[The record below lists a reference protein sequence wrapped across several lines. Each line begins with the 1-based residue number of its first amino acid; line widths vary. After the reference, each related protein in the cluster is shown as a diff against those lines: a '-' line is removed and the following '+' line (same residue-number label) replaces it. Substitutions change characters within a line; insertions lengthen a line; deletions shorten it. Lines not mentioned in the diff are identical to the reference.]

1 MMWWMRKNFMFIM
14 AALAA
19 FFMAIAKAFYL
30 GKYAEKQKQIK
41 KALEAAARRLK
52 VENEINK
59 KSDADVRA
67 DLTKWVRDK

>member
-1 MMWWMRKNFMFIM
+1 MIRWMKKNLTMIG

-19 FFMAIAKAFYL
+19 FFIMLAKVFTL
-30 GKYAEKQKQIK
+30 GKKVEQQKQTE
-41 KALEAAARRLK
+41 KALKLVTTRLE

-67 DLTKWVRDK
+67 DLANWLRNK

>member
-19 FFMAIAKAFYL
+19 FFMSIAKAFYF
-30 GKYAEKQKQIK
+30 GKKVEQQKQIK
-41 KALEAAARRLK
+41 KALEAAVTRLE